1 MRRVRC
7 DSSAILK
14 YDMGSS
20 PYVRASHIFFKKNI
34 TANAPNAQQGTT
46 ATGMGLTAGNT
57 NYLAF
62 DAKKGLISDKCTII
76 PPKICKF
83 AHIINFLILFTQ

>member
-1 MRRVRC
+1 MRG
-7 DSSAILK
+7 L
-14 YDMGSS
+14 
-20 PYVRASHIFFKKNI
+20 PIFFKKNI

-46 ATGMGLTAGNT
+46 ATGMELTAGNT
-57 NYLAF
+57 NHLAF
-62 DAKKGLISDKCTII
+62 DAKKGLISDKCTIV